1 MIVKNKTHFLLFLL
15 YLYYLQVTPIIY
27 LDLYSTI
34 FILIL
39 LILLRFF
46 LHKKYLHSTIFIL
59 ILNSNSMNVVLE
71 KFTFYYIYIN
81 TQTGKV
87 VFCKCLNLHSTIF
100 ILILNF
106 FDKVFELDFKFT
118 FYYIYINTIRSIK
131 LSIIA
136 KKFTFYYIY
145 INTLILNFLGIE
157 VRYLHSTIFILI
169 QKA

>member
-59 ILNSNSMNVVLE
+59 IPNTKYENMKRVMQFTFYYIYINTKSIDFVLYNIN

-81 TQTGKV
+81 TYIS
-87 VFCKCLNLHSTIF
+87 FHMLR
-100 ILILNF
+100 F
-106 FDKVFELDFKFT
+106 FLYLFT
-118 FYYIYINTIRSIK
+118 FYYIYINT
-131 LSIIA
+131 
-136 KKFTFYYIY
+136 
-145 INTLILNFLGIE
+145 
-157 VRYLHSTIFILI
+157 
-169 QKA
+169 